1 MNYSS
6 NNSVN
11 STILKSK
18 IEKRT
23 LRSRVCGGEGLH
35 NRTGYLVCS
44 AGLLMTDADDI
55 NQSFLLTAG
64 HCSEGETPNN
74 DGFIDLYHLSWN
86 SPPSFKYIGPL
97 VNYSIAPY
105 NFGLIRLIGERVAV
119 LDIIRDN
126 DGAPYEELFVKGSK
140 RPLSVGAHVCKSG
153 HATFVSCGQI
163 TELNAELTYRDS
175 NNNTIT
181 KKEMIV
187 TSVRSVKGDSGGPVF
202 SYSSKNT
209 SPDVYVVGILIGGM
223 ENHGISDVLPLE
235 VVLRNTNLVLDVVGG
250 LFG

>member
-35 NRTGYLVCS
+35 NRTGHFVCS
-44 AGLLMTDADDI
+44 AGLLMTDADGI

-74 DGFIDLYHLSWN
+74 DGFIDLYHLPWN
-86 SPPSFKYIGPL
+86 SPPSFRYIGPL
-97 VNYSIAPY
+97 VNYSIAPV
-105 NFGLIRLIGERVAV
+105 IC
-119 LDIIRDN
+119 
-126 DGAPYEELFVKGSK
+126 K

-235 VVLRNTNLVLDVVGG
+235 VALRNTNLVLDVVGG